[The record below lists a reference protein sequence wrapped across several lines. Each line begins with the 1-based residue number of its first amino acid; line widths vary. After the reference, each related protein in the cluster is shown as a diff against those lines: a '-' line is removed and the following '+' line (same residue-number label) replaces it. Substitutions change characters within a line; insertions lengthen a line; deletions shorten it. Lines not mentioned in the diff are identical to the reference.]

1 MNIYIYHTDDFS
13 PAVLRAEKSSATVLY
28 NCELPDDG
36 PARAETFKS
45 WFVVILINLCTFVG
59 SNCNDDDDDDDI
71 HNNNNNNNNLVP
83 PYNKQ
88 LGDVIQIM
96 WKGGE
101 ITVQL
106 NLNCSYYIHMTSP
119 CLTTQ

>member
-1 MNIYIYHTDDFS
+1 M
-13 PAVLRAEKSSATVLY
+13 
-28 NCELPDDG
+28 
-36 PARAETFKS
+36 
-45 WFVVILINLCTFVG
+45 ILINLYTFVG
-59 SNCNDDDDDDDI
+59 SNCNDDDDDDDDDDI
-71 HNNNNNNNNLVP
+71 HNNNNNNNNNNNLVP

-96 WKGGE
+96 WKGSE